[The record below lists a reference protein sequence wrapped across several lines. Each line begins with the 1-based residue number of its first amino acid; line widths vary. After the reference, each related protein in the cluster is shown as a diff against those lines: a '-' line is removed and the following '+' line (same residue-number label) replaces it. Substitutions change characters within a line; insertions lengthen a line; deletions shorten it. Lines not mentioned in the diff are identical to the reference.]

1 VLNLEIQNKAL
12 LMKQLHKFYSKADVP
27 WVHLVWALYGD
38 NVPHASSKR
47 GSFWWRDIFS
57 LVEDYRSV
65 SRCRIGNGQS
75 VLFWK
80 DFWVNGELLCDK
92 YPRLFSYCLNE
103 DISVATFAS
112 SQDAAGIFA
121 LPLSV
126 EAYQEFQE
134 VSVLMNSTEII
145 DEQNDV
151 RSFVWG
157 DKYTPSKFY
166 NFLFAQVPQDAALNA
181 IWASKAMPK
190 LKVFLWTLMLDRLNT
205 RDIMLRKNWNL
216 DSGPNCCLCHVS
228 QLETRDHLFFQC
240 EFAATCWDSIG
251 ILWSATDDFTARFIT
266 ARNTFPGPCFLEI
279 MACACWNIWKVRN
292 ELIFEG
298 RPCSFNR
305 WKVGF
310 RSDLFLHKFRVKT
323 AFVQPLVDWLLQ
335 VF

>member
-1 VLNLEIQNKAL
+1 MCSLKVQKTILNICNRAQRHCLWDKEEDSSSTNALVAWSRVCRPKKHGGLGVLNLEIQNKAL
-12 LMKQLHKFYSKADVP
+12 LMKQLHKFYSKAGVP

-57 LVEDYRSV
+57 LVEEYRSV
-65 SRCRIGNGQS
+65 SRCKIGNGHS

-92 YPRLFSYCLNE
+92 YPRLFSYSLNE
-103 DISVATFAS
+103 DISVANFAS
-112 SQDAAGIFA
+112 TQDAAGIFA

-134 VSVLMNSTEII
+134 VSELMNSTEIVT
-145 DEQNDV
+145 EQNDT
-151 RSFVWG
+151 RTFVWG

-190 LKVFLWTLMLDRLNT
+190 LKVFLWTLMLDRLNK

-216 DSGPNCCLCHVS
+216 NSGPNCCLCTVS

-240 EFAATCWDSIG
+240 EFAATPLLERGHGAHIG
-251 ILWSATDDFTARFIT
+251 SGNMVTL
-266 ARNTFPGPCFLEI
+266 
-279 MACACWNIWKVRN
+279 K
-292 ELIFEG
+292 
-298 RPCSFNR
+298 
-305 WKVGF
+305 
-310 RSDLFLHKFRVKT
+310 
-323 AFVQPLVDWLLQ
+323 
-335 VF
+335 